1 MSDAIFVTAKAAGRL
16 TIGDKKEI
24 DRATWRKPR
33 GMPPEKGPLT
43 LKSDGNRPVRPDGW
57 EQIDKPELSENETSG
72 KPMSVVLTDAIAL
85 GRPWFNCTSLN
96 RPGVALADVRFG
108 AHSGLKSDI
117 APSPKSAN
125 NGSGQPFDGN
135 LFSTAD
141 SDAKNG
147 APPPSTLKIQDRV

>member
-1 MSDAIFVTAKAAGRL
+1 
-16 TIGDKKEI
+16 
-24 DRATWRKPR
+24 
-33 GMPPEKGPLT
+33 MPPEKGPLT

>member
-1 MSDAIFVTAKAAGRL
+1 
-16 TIGDKKEI
+16 
-24 DRATWRKPR
+24 
-33 GMPPEKGPLT
+33 MPPEKGPLT

-117 APSPKSAN
+117 APSPKSAKF
-125 NGSGQPFDGN
+125 GSRRSPRIF
-135 LFSTAD
+135 
-141 SDAKNG
+141 
-147 APPPSTLKIQDRV
+147 IQCAVSLVPRGLRKMKLLQ